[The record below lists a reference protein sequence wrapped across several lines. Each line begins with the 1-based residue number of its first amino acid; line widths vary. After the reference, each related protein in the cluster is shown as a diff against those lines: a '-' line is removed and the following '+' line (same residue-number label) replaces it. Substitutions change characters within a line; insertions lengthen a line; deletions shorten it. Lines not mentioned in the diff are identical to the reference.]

1 MQLDVEKMADILSR
15 QDSIS
20 DLNVQEM
27 RDEQLFYEI
36 MFHWSSTE
44 CASKAEPQRYVRLLD
59 YLDELTEHLDEL
71 TEQMEE
77 VAEAGNTLESMLS
90 DIRRIK
96 TKRRLL

>member
-20 DLNVQEM
+20 DLSAQKM

-36 MFHWSSTE
+36 MFNWSSTE
-44 CASKAEPQRYVRLLD
+44 CASKAEPQQYVRLLD
-59 YLDELTEHLDEL
+59 HLDELTEHL
-71 TEQMEE
+71 EE
-77 VAEAGNTLESMLS
+77 MAEVGNTLESMLS